1 MLSGILD
8 IALWLILA
16 SLVVLII
23 MNPKGFT
30 QDVGSIGTAT
40 QGEST
45 ILTGSG
51 YKGGSQYG

>member
-1 MLSGILD
+1 MLSGALD

-30 QDVGSIGTAT
+30 QDVGQIGTTTA
-40 QGEST
+40 QESS

-51 YKGGSQYG
+51 YKQNKGMV

>member
-1 MLSGILD
+1 MGKGILD
-8 IALWLILA
+8 VVMWLIVG

-23 MNPKGFT
+23 MNPAGFA
-30 QDVGSIGTAT
+30 QDVGAVGGTV

-51 YKGGSQYG
+51 YKKAK